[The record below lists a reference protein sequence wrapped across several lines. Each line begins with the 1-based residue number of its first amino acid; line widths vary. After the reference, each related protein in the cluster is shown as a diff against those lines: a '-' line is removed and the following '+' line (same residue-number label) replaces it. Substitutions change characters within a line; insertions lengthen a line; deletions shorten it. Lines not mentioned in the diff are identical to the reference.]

1 MSVTAEVDHSVG
13 SIDKEVQKIHDT
25 VQLLEQRYE
34 QACLLGASLATK
46 VERLFSE
53 NRGSASWLNTTEFA
67 ELRREVNEYR
77 LNEQICFGVGIVKP
91 PIEWMTD
98 DIRIVDPDGWRT
110 DFNYIGVIYPAKD
123 FNEPISEIEFKIRLS
138 VSTVMG
144 MRSGIISR

>member
-1 MSVTAEVDHSVG
+1 MSVTSEVDHSVG
-13 SIDKEVQKIHDT
+13 SIDTEVQKIHDT

-34 QACLLGASLATK
+34 RACLLGGSLATK
-46 VERLFSE
+46 VERLLSE

-77 LNEQICFGVGIVKP
+77 LNEQICFGAGILKE

-98 DIRIVDPDGWRT
+98 DMRIVDPDGWRA
-110 DFNYIGVIYPAKD
+110 DFNYNGVVYPAKN

-138 VSTVMG
+138 VCTVMG
-144 MRSGIISR
+144 VRKGITRP